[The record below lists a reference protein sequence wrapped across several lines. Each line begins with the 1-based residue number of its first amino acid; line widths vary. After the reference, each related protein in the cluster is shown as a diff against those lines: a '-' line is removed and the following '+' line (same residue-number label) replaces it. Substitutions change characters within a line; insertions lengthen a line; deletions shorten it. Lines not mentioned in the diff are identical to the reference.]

1 MDMGAS
7 ITAHRLFEASVI
19 VFLGP
24 VVGGWD
30 VWTTGER
37 EHKYIV
43 RGLVKHAN
51 TLSANAHVIVL
62 PLLCTAK
69 IRTLCFC
76 SNVKIC
82 IA

>member
-19 VFLGP
+19 MLLGP

-37 EHKYIV
+37 EHKYLV
-43 RGLVKHAN
+43 RGLIKHAN

-62 PLLCTAK
+62 PLLHTAK
-69 IRTLCFC
+69 ICTLCLC